1 MITLELLATW
11 TVIFLRA
18 SGLLAL
24 FPVFSSPGIP
34 TRIRIS
40 LGVLLAF
47 LLCPLIPPVNWDGL
61 SLWEVIGRMTM
72 EVGIGLMFGFV
83 TKLMFFA
90 LEFAGLLISTEIG
103 LNIQAMFNPVGNPQ
117 SPVPA
122 AILTY
127 LGSVIWLSLDLH
139 HWLLVAFRES
149 YHVLPVGSAQLQEPM
164 VREVLSWIGVLF
176 VTGLQMAAPVMAVC
190 FLISL
195 VFSVLGRAVSQMNVF
210 TESFSVRLMVGLGF
224 FGAGIQLLGQQ
235 IVNFLHRIPDD
246 LIRIARLLS
255 TQA

>member
-1 MITLELLATW
+1 MTNELLSTW
-11 TVIFLRA
+11 CVVFLRA

-34 TRIRIS
+34 ARVRVS
-40 LGVLLAF
+40 LGALTAF
-47 LLCPLIPPVNWDGL
+47 LLAPLLPAVSWDGL
-61 SLWEVIGRMTM
+61 SIWAVIGRMIM
-72 EVGIGLMFGFV
+72 ELAIGLMFGFV

-103 LNIQAMFNPVGNPQ
+103 LNIQAMFNPTGQ
-117 SPVPA
+117 SSSPVPA

-139 HWLLVAFRES
+139 HWLLVAFKES
-149 YHVLPVGSAQLQEPM
+149 YGVLPVGSAQLQEPM
-164 VREVLSWIGVLF
+164 VREVLSWVGVLF
-176 VTGLQMAAPVMAVC
+176 VTGLQMAAPVMAVS
-190 FLISL
+190 FILSL

-210 TESFSVRLMVGLGF
+210 TESFSVRMLVGLGF
-224 FGAGIQLLGQQ
+224 FGAGMQLLAQQ

-246 LIRIARLLS
+246 LMRIARLLHVNG
-255 TQA
+255 